1 MSQFPQNSGLEVNL
15 NILSTNPYQAV
26 PRFQGIDKIK
36 RIAQFE
42 FPNNPILEGG
52 QLKLIIRLTLT
63 DSHFVQGWCRPV
75 NCTMVFLLQFR
86 LKKGIPQKR
95 VIVKNL

>member
-1 MSQFPQNSGLEVNL
+1 MSPFSQNSGLGVHL
-15 NILSTNPYQAV
+15 NILSTNPFQAA

-42 FPNNPILEGG
+42 FPNNPIQEGD

-75 NCTMVFLLQFR
+75 NCTMVFLLPCRF
-86 LKKGIPQKR
+86 KEGAPQER
-95 VIVKNL
+95 VTVKNL